1 MNQSASSVT
10 TVDRKTSS
18 GMGRVVK
25 PLRIGAMSL
34 RLLNSFIHGLYTNR
48 LLAQIKQHS
57 LPQHVAMI
65 LDGNRRFA
73 KLQGLSDVA
82 EGHRI
87 GADKASEVIQWCDEL
102 QIPVVT
108 LWGLSTDNLKRTPEE
123 LEKVFAL
130 VGAKL
135 DQWLVDPENS
145 PTKRRVNVIGRA
157 DNLSEE
163 LRDKIKRVEEMTAS
177 AGPWQL
183 NIAIGYGGR
192 DEILDALRRLL
203 LAQSENGA
211 SLSEVADGL
220 SVEEVRQHLY
230 APHVPEPDLIIRT
243 SGETRL
249 SGFLLWQSVYS
260 ELYFCDAFWPAFR
273 KLDFLR
279 ALEELPGKT
288 AALRGLNSKLAL
300 TSRVLG
306 HPESKI
312 VGAVQHRHCLMH
324 VLHHVYN
331 ETFLAYAILQPK
343 VGHDRHGVGPVPQ
356 VNDSRIAAHPLHAAR
371 LVGDHQA

>member
-1 MNQSASSVT
+1 MS
-10 TVDRKTSS
+10 
-18 GMGRVVK
+18 RVVK
-25 PLRIGAMSL
+25 PLLMGAMPL
-34 RLLNSFIHGLYTNR
+34 RLLSSFIHGLYSNR
-48 LLAQIKQHS
+48 LLAQVKQHP

-73 KLQGLSDVA
+73 RLQGLSDVA

-87 GADKASEVIQWCDEL
+87 GADKADEVIQWCDEL
-102 QIPVVT
+102 RIPVVT

-135 DQWLVDPENS
+135 DQWLVDPANN
-145 PTKRRVNVIGRA
+145 PTKRQVNVIGRA
-157 DNLSEE
+157 DNLSED

-183 NIAIGYGGR
+183 NIAMGYGGR

-203 LAQSENGA
+203 LTRNEDGA
-211 SLSEVADGL
+211 SLLEVADGL

-243 SGETRL
+243 SGEARL

-273 KLDFLR
+273 KIDFLR
-279 ALEELPGKT
+279 ALRSYQG
-288 AALRGLNSKLAL
+288 RQRRYGS
-300 TSRVLG
+300 
-306 HPESKI
+306 
-312 VGAVQHRHCLMH
+312 
-324 VLHHVYN
+324 
-331 ETFLAYAILQPK
+331 
-343 VGHDRHGVGPVPQ
+343 
-356 VNDSRIAAHPLHAAR
+356 
-371 LVGDHQA
+371 

>member
-1 MNQSASSVT
+1 MDQSASSVT
-10 TVDRKTSS
+10 TVDRKTSP
-18 GMGRVVK
+18 GMSRVVK
-25 PLRIGAMSL
+25 PLLMGAMPL
-34 RLLNSFIHGLYTNR
+34 RLLSSFIHGLYSNR
-48 LLAQIKQHS
+48 LLAQVKQHP

-73 KLQGLSDVA
+73 RLQGLSDVA

-87 GADKASEVIQWCDEL
+87 GADKADEVIQWCDEL
-102 QIPVVT
+102 RIPVVT

-135 DQWLVDPENS
+135 DQWLVDPANN
-145 PTKRRVNVIGRA
+145 PTKRQVNVIGRA
-157 DNLSEE
+157 DNLSED

-183 NIAIGYGGR
+183 NIAMGYGGR

-203 LAQSENGA
+203 LTRNEDGA
-211 SLSEVADGL
+211 SLLEVADGL

-243 SGETRL
+243 SGEARL

-273 KLDFLR
+273 KIDFLR
-279 ALEELPGKT
+279 ALRSYQG
-288 AALRGLNSKLAL
+288 RQRRYGS
-300 TSRVLG
+300 
-306 HPESKI
+306 
-312 VGAVQHRHCLMH
+312 
-324 VLHHVYN
+324 
-331 ETFLAYAILQPK
+331 
-343 VGHDRHGVGPVPQ
+343 
-356 VNDSRIAAHPLHAAR
+356 
-371 LVGDHQA
+371 

>member
-1 MNQSASSVT
+1 MDQSASSVT
-10 TVDRKTSS
+10 TVDRKTSP
-18 GMGRVVK
+18 GMSRVVK
-25 PLRIGAMSL
+25 PLLMSAMPL
-34 RLLNSFIHGLYTNR
+34 RLLSSFIHGLYSNR
-48 LLAQIKQHS
+48 LLAQVKQHP

-73 KLQGLSDVA
+73 RLQGLVDVA

-87 GADKASEVIQWCDEL
+87 GADKAAEVIQWCDEL
-102 QIPVVT
+102 RIPVVT
-108 LWGLSTDNLKRTPEE
+108 LWGLSTDNLNRTPEE

-135 DQWLVDPENS
+135 DQWLVDPANN
-145 PTKRRVNVIGRA
+145 PTKRQVNVIGRA
-157 DNLSEE
+157 DNLSED

-183 NIAIGYGGR
+183 NIAMGYGGR

-203 LAQSENGA
+203 LTRNEDGA
-211 SLSEVADGL
+211 SLLEVANGL

-273 KLDFLR
+273 KIDFLR
-279 ALEELPGKT
+279 ALRSYQG
-288 AALRGLNSKLAL
+288 RQRRYGS
-300 TSRVLG
+300 
-306 HPESKI
+306 
-312 VGAVQHRHCLMH
+312 
-324 VLHHVYN
+324 
-331 ETFLAYAILQPK
+331 
-343 VGHDRHGVGPVPQ
+343 
-356 VNDSRIAAHPLHAAR
+356 
-371 LVGDHQA
+371 

>member
-1 MNQSASSVT
+1 MDQSASSVT
-10 TVDRKTSS
+10 TVDRKTSP
-18 GMGRVVK
+18 GMSRVVK
-25 PLRIGAMSL
+25 PLLMGAMPL
-34 RLLNSFIHGLYTNR
+34 RLLSSFIHGLYSNR
-48 LLAQIKQHS
+48 LLAQVKQHP

-73 KLQGLSDVA
+73 RLQGLVDVA

-87 GADKASEVIQWCDEL
+87 GADKAAEVIQWCDEL
-102 QIPVVT
+102 RIPVVT
-108 LWGLSTDNLKRTPEE
+108 LWGLSTDNLNRTPEE

-135 DQWLVDPENS
+135 DQWLVDPANN
-145 PTKRRVNVIGRA
+145 PTKRQVNVIGRA
-157 DNLSEE
+157 DNLSED

-183 NIAIGYGGR
+183 NIAMGYGGR

-203 LAQSENGA
+203 LTRNEDGA
-211 SLSEVADGL
+211 SLLEVADGL

-243 SGETRL
+243 SGEARL

-273 KLDFLR
+273 KIDFLR
-279 ALEELPGKT
+279 ALRSYQG
-288 AALRGLNSKLAL
+288 RQRRYGS
-300 TSRVLG
+300 
-306 HPESKI
+306 
-312 VGAVQHRHCLMH
+312 
-324 VLHHVYN
+324 
-331 ETFLAYAILQPK
+331 
-343 VGHDRHGVGPVPQ
+343 
-356 VNDSRIAAHPLHAAR
+356 
-371 LVGDHQA
+371 

>member
-1 MNQSASSVT
+1 M
-10 TVDRKTSS
+10 
-18 GMGRVVK
+18 
-25 PLRIGAMSL
+25 
-34 RLLNSFIHGLYTNR
+34 
-48 LLAQIKQHS
+48 AQIKRQP
-57 LPQHVAMI
+57 LPRHVAMI

-73 KLQGLSDVA
+73 RMQGLIDVA
-82 EGHRI
+82 EGHRV
-87 GADKASEVIQWCDEL
+87 GADKAAEVIQWCDEL
-102 QIPVVT
+102 RIPVVT

-135 DQWLVDPENS
+135 DQWLVDPNKHA
-145 PTKRRVNVIGRA
+145 KRQVNVIGRA
-157 DNLSEE
+157 DGLSQD

-203 LAQSENGA
+203 LSRSENGA
-211 SLSEVADGL
+211 SLEEVADDL

-260 ELYFCDAFWPAFR
+260 ELYFCDAFWPAF
-273 KLDFLR
+273 
-279 ALEELPGKT
+279 
-288 AALRGLNSKLAL
+288 
-300 TSRVLG
+300 
-306 HPESKI
+306 ESWI
-312 VGAVQHRHCLMH
+312 SCER
-324 VLHHVYN
+324 
-331 ETFLAYAILQPK
+331 
-343 VGHDRHGVGPVPQ
+343 
-356 VNDSRIAAHPLHAAR
+356 
-371 LVGDHQA
+371 

>member
-1 MNQSASSVT
+1 MDQSASSVT
-10 TVDRKTSS
+10 TVDRKTSP
-18 GMGRVVK
+18 GIGRVVK
-25 PLRIGAMSL
+25 PILKGVMPL
-34 RLLNSFIHGLYTNR
+34 RLLSSFIHSLYTNR
-48 LLAQIKQHS
+48 LLAQIKQNQ

-135 DQWLVDPENS
+135 DQWLDDPESS

-157 DNLSEE
+157 DGLSEE

-203 LAQSENGA
+203 LARGENGA
-211 SLSEVADGL
+211 SLSEVADSL

-243 SGETRL
+243 SGEARL

-279 ALEELPGKT
+279 ALRSYQG
-288 AALRGLNSKLAL
+288 RQ
-300 TSRVLG
+300 RRY
-306 HPESKI
+306 
-312 VGAVQHRHCLMH
+312 GA
-324 VLHHVYN
+324 
-331 ETFLAYAILQPK
+331 
-343 VGHDRHGVGPVPQ
+343 
-356 VNDSRIAAHPLHAAR
+356 
-371 LVGDHQA
+371 

>member
-1 MNQSASSVT
+1 MDQSASSAT
-10 TVDRKTSS
+10 TIDREKSS
-18 GMGRVVK
+18 GIGRVAKPLLRGAK
-25 PLRIGAMSL
+25 PLR
-34 RLLNSFIHGLYTNR
+34 LLSSFIHGFYTNR
-48 LLAQIKQHS
+48 LMAQIKQHQP
-57 LPQHVAMI
+57 PQHVAMI

-87 GADKASEVIQWCDEL
+87 GADKAGEVIQWCDEL

-135 DQWLVDPENS
+135 DQWLVDPES
-145 PTKRRVNVIGRA
+145 RPTKRRVNVIGRA
-157 DNLSEE
+157 DSLSEE

-203 LAQSENGA
+203 LTRSENGA
-211 SLSEVADGL
+211 SLSEVADSL
-220 SVEEVRQHLY
+220 SVDEVRQHLY

-243 SGETRL
+243 SGEARL

-279 ALEELPGKT
+279 ALRSYQG
-288 AALRGLNSKLAL
+288 RQ
-300 TSRVLG
+300 RRY
-306 HPESKI
+306 
-312 VGAVQHRHCLMH
+312 GA
-324 VLHHVYN
+324 
-331 ETFLAYAILQPK
+331 
-343 VGHDRHGVGPVPQ
+343 
-356 VNDSRIAAHPLHAAR
+356 
-371 LVGDHQA
+371 

>member
-1 MNQSASSVT
+1 M
-10 TVDRKTSS
+10 
-18 GMGRVVK
+18 
-25 PLRIGAMSL
+25 
-34 RLLNSFIHGLYTNR
+34 RLLSSFIHGLYSNR
-48 LLAQIKQHS
+48 LLAQVKQHP

-73 KLQGLSDVA
+73 RLQGLSDVA

-87 GADKASEVIQWCDEL
+87 GADKADEVIQWCDEL
-102 QIPVVT
+102 RIPVVT

-135 DQWLVDPENS
+135 DQWLVDPANN
-145 PTKRRVNVIGRA
+145 PTKRQVNVIGRA
-157 DNLSEE
+157 DNLSED

-183 NIAIGYGGR
+183 NIAMGYGGR

-203 LAQSENGA
+203 LTRNEDGA
-211 SLSEVADGL
+211 SLLEVADGL

-243 SGETRL
+243 SGEARL

-273 KLDFLR
+273 KIDFLR
-279 ALEELPGKT
+279 ALRSYQG
-288 AALRGLNSKLAL
+288 RQRRYGS
-300 TSRVLG
+300 
-306 HPESKI
+306 
-312 VGAVQHRHCLMH
+312 
-324 VLHHVYN
+324 
-331 ETFLAYAILQPK
+331 
-343 VGHDRHGVGPVPQ
+343 
-356 VNDSRIAAHPLHAAR
+356 
-371 LVGDHQA
+371 

>member
-1 MNQSASSVT
+1 MDQSASSVT
-10 TVDRKTSS
+10 TVDSKTSP
-18 GMGRVVK
+18 GMSRVVK
-25 PLRIGAMSL
+25 PLLMGAMPL
-34 RLLNSFIHGLYTNR
+34 RLLSSFIHGLYSNR
-48 LLAQIKQHS
+48 LLTQVKQHP

-73 KLQGLSDVA
+73 RLQGLSDVA

-87 GADKASEVIQWCDEL
+87 GADKADEVIQWCDEL
-102 QIPVVT
+102 RIPVVT

-135 DQWLVDPENS
+135 DQWLVDPANN
-145 PTKRRVNVIGRA
+145 PTKRQVNVIGRA
-157 DNLSEE
+157 DNLSED

-183 NIAIGYGGR
+183 NIAMGYGGR

-203 LAQSENGA
+203 LTRNEDGA
-211 SLSEVADGL
+211 SLLEVADGL

-243 SGETRL
+243 SGEARL

-273 KLDFLR
+273 KIDFLR
-279 ALEELPGKT
+279 ALRSYQG
-288 AALRGLNSKLAL
+288 RQRRYGS
-300 TSRVLG
+300 
-306 HPESKI
+306 
-312 VGAVQHRHCLMH
+312 
-324 VLHHVYN
+324 
-331 ETFLAYAILQPK
+331 
-343 VGHDRHGVGPVPQ
+343 
-356 VNDSRIAAHPLHAAR
+356 
-371 LVGDHQA
+371 

>member
-1 MNQSASSVT
+1 MDRSASSVT
-10 TVDRKTSS
+10 TVDRKTSP
-18 GMGRVVK
+18 GIGRVVK
-25 PLRIGAMSL
+25 PLLMGAMPL
-34 RLLNSFIHGLYTNR
+34 RLLSSFIHGLYTNR
-48 LLAQIKQHS
+48 LLAQIKQHR

-73 KLQGLSDVA
+73 RMQGLGDVA

-123 LEKVFAL
+123 LEKLFTL

-135 DQWLVDPENS
+135 DQWLDPESN
-145 PTKRRVNVIGRA
+145 PTKRQVNVIGRA
-157 DNLSEE
+157 DSLSED

-203 LAQSENGA
+203 LARNENGA
-211 SLSEVADGL
+211 SLLEVADGL

-243 SGETRL
+243 SGEARL
-249 SGFLLWQSVYS
+249 SGFLLWQSVHS

-273 KLDFLR
+273 KIDFLR
-279 ALEELPGKT
+279 ALRSYQG
-288 AALRGLNSKLAL
+288 RQ
-300 TSRVLG
+300 RRY
-306 HPESKI
+306 
-312 VGAVQHRHCLMH
+312 GA
-324 VLHHVYN
+324 
-331 ETFLAYAILQPK
+331 
-343 VGHDRHGVGPVPQ
+343 
-356 VNDSRIAAHPLHAAR
+356 
-371 LVGDHQA
+371 

>member
-1 MNQSASSVT
+1 MDQSASSVT
-10 TVDRKTSS
+10 TVDSKTSP
-18 GMGRVVK
+18 GMSRVVK
-25 PLRIGAMSL
+25 PLLMGAMPL
-34 RLLNSFIHGLYTNR
+34 RLLSSFIHGLYSNR
-48 LLAQIKQHS
+48 LLAQVKQHP

-73 KLQGLSDVA
+73 RLQGLSDVA

-87 GADKASEVIQWCDEL
+87 GADKADEVIQWCDEL
-102 QIPVVT
+102 RIPVVT

-135 DQWLVDPENS
+135 DQWLVDPANN
-145 PTKRRVNVIGRA
+145 PTKRQVNVIGRA
-157 DNLSEE
+157 DNLSED

-183 NIAIGYGGR
+183 NIAMGYGGR

-203 LAQSENGA
+203 LTRNEDGA
-211 SLSEVADGL
+211 SLLEVADGL

-243 SGETRL
+243 SGEARL

-273 KLDFLR
+273 KIDFLR
-279 ALEELPGKT
+279 ALRSYQG
-288 AALRGLNSKLAL
+288 RQRRYGS
-300 TSRVLG
+300 
-306 HPESKI
+306 
-312 VGAVQHRHCLMH
+312 
-324 VLHHVYN
+324 
-331 ETFLAYAILQPK
+331 
-343 VGHDRHGVGPVPQ
+343 
-356 VNDSRIAAHPLHAAR
+356 
-371 LVGDHQA
+371 

>member
-1 MNQSASSVT
+1 MDQSASSVT
-10 TVDRKTSS
+10 TVDSKTSP
-18 GMGRVVK
+18 GMSRVVK
-25 PLRIGAMSL
+25 PLLRGAMPL
-34 RLLNSFIHGLYTNR
+34 RLLSSFIHGLYSNR
-48 LLAQIKQHS
+48 LLAQVKQHP

-73 KLQGLSDVA
+73 RLQGLVDVA

-87 GADKASEVIQWCDEL
+87 GADKADEVIQWCDEL
-102 QIPVVT
+102 RIPVVT

-135 DQWLVDPENS
+135 DQWLIDPANN
-145 PTKRRVNVIGRA
+145 PTKRQVNVIGRA
-157 DNLSEE
+157 DNLSED

-183 NIAIGYGGR
+183 NIAMGYGGR

-203 LAQSENGA
+203 LTRNEDGA
-211 SLSEVADGL
+211 SLLEVADGL

-243 SGETRL
+243 SGEARL

-273 KLDFLR
+273 KIDFLR
-279 ALEELPGKT
+279 ALRSYQG
-288 AALRGLNSKLAL
+288 RQRRYGS
-300 TSRVLG
+300 
-306 HPESKI
+306 
-312 VGAVQHRHCLMH
+312 
-324 VLHHVYN
+324 
-331 ETFLAYAILQPK
+331 
-343 VGHDRHGVGPVPQ
+343 
-356 VNDSRIAAHPLHAAR
+356 
-371 LVGDHQA
+371 

>member
-1 MNQSASSVT
+1 M
-10 TVDRKTSS
+10 
-18 GMGRVVK
+18 K
-25 PLRIGAMSL
+25 PLRVGAMSL

-102 QIPVVT
+102 HIPVVT

-135 DQWLVDPENS
+135 DQWLIDPES
-145 PTKRRVNVIGRA
+145 RPTKRQVNVIGRP
-157 DNLSEE
+157 DSLNEE

-203 LAQSENGA
+203 LTRSENGA
-211 SLSEVADGL
+211 SLSEVADSL
-220 SVEEVRQHLY
+220 SVDEVRQHLY

-279 ALEELPGKT
+279 ALRSYQG
-288 AALRGLNSKLAL
+288 RQRRYGS
-300 TSRVLG
+300 
-306 HPESKI
+306 
-312 VGAVQHRHCLMH
+312 
-324 VLHHVYN
+324 
-331 ETFLAYAILQPK
+331 
-343 VGHDRHGVGPVPQ
+343 
-356 VNDSRIAAHPLHAAR
+356 
-371 LVGDHQA
+371 

>member
-1 MNQSASSVT
+1 MDQSASSVT
-10 TVDRKTSS
+10 TVDKKTSP

-25 PLRIGAMSL
+25 PLLIGAMPL
-34 RLLNSFIHGLYTNR
+34 RLLSSFIHGLYTNR
-48 LLAQIKQHS
+48 LLAQIKKHR

-73 KLQGLSDVA
+73 RLQGLSDVA

-87 GADKASEVIQWCDEL
+87 GADKAGEVIQWCDEL

-123 LEKVFAL
+123 LEKLFTL

-135 DQWLVDPENS
+135 DQWLDPESN
-145 PTKRRVNVIGRA
+145 PTKRQVNVIGRA
-157 DNLSEE
+157 DGISED

-203 LAQSENGA
+203 LTRNESGA
-211 SLSEVADGL
+211 SLLEVADGL

-243 SGETRL
+243 SGEARL

-273 KLDFLR
+273 KIDFLR
-279 ALEELPGKT
+279 ALRSYQG
-288 AALRGLNSKLAL
+288 RQRRYGS
-300 TSRVLG
+300 
-306 HPESKI
+306 
-312 VGAVQHRHCLMH
+312 
-324 VLHHVYN
+324 
-331 ETFLAYAILQPK
+331 
-343 VGHDRHGVGPVPQ
+343 
-356 VNDSRIAAHPLHAAR
+356 
-371 LVGDHQA
+371 

>member
-1 MNQSASSVT
+1 MDQSASSAT
-10 TVDRKTSS
+10 TVDKKTSP
-18 GMGRVVK
+18 GMGWVVK
-25 PLRIGAMSL
+25 PLLIGAMPL
-34 RLLNSFIHGLYTNR
+34 RLLSSFIHGLYTNR
-48 LLAQIKQHS
+48 LLAQIKQHQ

-73 KLQGLSDVA
+73 RLQGLSDVA

-87 GADKASEVIQWCDEL
+87 GADKAGEVIQWCDEL

-123 LEKVFAL
+123 LEKLFTL

-135 DQWLVDPENS
+135 DQWLDPENN
-145 PTKRRVNVIGRA
+145 PTKRQVNVIGRA
-157 DNLSEE
+157 DGISED

-203 LAQSENGA
+203 LTRNESGA
-211 SLSEVADGL
+211 SLLEVADGL

-243 SGETRL
+243 SGEARL

-273 KLDFLR
+273 KIDFLR
-279 ALEELPGKT
+279 ALRSYQG
-288 AALRGLNSKLAL
+288 RQRRYGS
-300 TSRVLG
+300 
-306 HPESKI
+306 
-312 VGAVQHRHCLMH
+312 
-324 VLHHVYN
+324 
-331 ETFLAYAILQPK
+331 
-343 VGHDRHGVGPVPQ
+343 
-356 VNDSRIAAHPLHAAR
+356 
-371 LVGDHQA
+371 

>member
-1 MNQSASSVT
+1 MDQSASSVT
-10 TVDRKTSS
+10 TADRKTSP
-18 GMGRVVK
+18 GIGRVVK
-25 PLRIGAMSL
+25 PLLMGAIPL
-34 RLLNSFIHGLYTNR
+34 RLLSSFIHGLYTNR
-48 LLAQIKQHS
+48 LLAQIKKHR

-73 KLQGLSDVA
+73 RLQGLSDVA

-87 GADKASEVIQWCDEL
+87 GADKAGEVIQWCDEL

-123 LEKVFAL
+123 LEKLFTL

-135 DQWLVDPENS
+135 DQWLDPENN
-145 PTKRRVNVIGRA
+145 PTKRQVNVIGRA
-157 DNLSEE
+157 DGISED

-203 LAQSENGA
+203 LTRNESGA
-211 SLSEVADGL
+211 SLLEVADGL

-243 SGETRL
+243 SGEARL

-273 KLDFLR
+273 KIDFLR
-279 ALEELPGKT
+279 ALRSYQG
-288 AALRGLNSKLAL
+288 RQRRYGS
-300 TSRVLG
+300 
-306 HPESKI
+306 
-312 VGAVQHRHCLMH
+312 
-324 VLHHVYN
+324 
-331 ETFLAYAILQPK
+331 
-343 VGHDRHGVGPVPQ
+343 
-356 VNDSRIAAHPLHAAR
+356 
-371 LVGDHQA
+371 

>member
-1 MNQSASSVT
+1 MDQSASSVT
-10 TVDRKTSS
+10 TVDRKTSP
-18 GMGRVVK
+18 GIGRVVK
-25 PLRIGAMSL
+25 PLLRGAMPL

-203 LAQSENGA
+203 LARGENGA

-279 ALEELPGKT
+279 ALRSYQG
-288 AALRGLNSKLAL
+288 RQRRYGS
-300 TSRVLG
+300 
-306 HPESKI
+306 
-312 VGAVQHRHCLMH
+312 
-324 VLHHVYN
+324 
-331 ETFLAYAILQPK
+331 
-343 VGHDRHGVGPVPQ
+343 
-356 VNDSRIAAHPLHAAR
+356 
-371 LVGDHQA
+371 

>member
-1 MNQSASSVT
+1 MDQSASSAT
-10 TVDRKTSS
+10 TVDRKTSP
-18 GMGRVVK
+18 GMGRVLR
-25 PLRIGAMSL
+25 PLRIGAVPL
-34 RLLNSFIHGLYTNR
+34 RLLSSFVHGLYTNR
-48 LLAQIKQHS
+48 LLAQIKQHR

-73 KLQGLSDVA
+73 KLQGLVDVA

-87 GADKASEVIQWCDEL
+87 GADKAGEVIQWCDEL

-123 LEKVFAL
+123 LEKLFAL

-135 DQWLVDPENS
+135 DQWLVDPES
-145 PTKRRVNVIGRA
+145 RPIKRQVNVIGRP
-157 DNLSEE
+157 DGLSEE

-177 AGPWQL
+177 TGPWQL
-183 NIAIGYGGR
+183 NIALGYGGR

-203 LAQSENGA
+203 LTRSENGV
-211 SLSEVADGL
+211 SLLEVANDL

-243 SGETRL
+243 SGEARL

-279 ALEELPGKT
+279 ALRSYQGRQRRYGT
-288 AALRGLNSKLAL
+288 
-300 TSRVLG
+300 
-306 HPESKI
+306 
-312 VGAVQHRHCLMH
+312 
-324 VLHHVYN
+324 
-331 ETFLAYAILQPK
+331 
-343 VGHDRHGVGPVPQ
+343 
-356 VNDSRIAAHPLHAAR
+356 
-371 LVGDHQA
+371 

>member
-1 MNQSASSVT
+1 MDQSASSVT
-10 TVDRKTSS
+10 TVDRKTSP
-18 GMGRVVK
+18 GMGRIAK
-25 PLRIGAMSL
+25 PLMAGAAPV
-34 RLLNSFIHGLYTNR
+34 RLLGSFMRGLYTNR
-48 LLAQIKQHS
+48 LLAQIKRQP
-57 LPQHVAMI
+57 LPRHVAMI

-73 KLQGLSDVA
+73 RMQGLIDVA

-87 GADKASEVIQWCDEL
+87 GADKAAEVIQWCDEL
-102 QIPVVT
+102 RIPVVT

-123 LEKVFAL
+123 LEKVFSL
-130 VGAKL
+130 VGTKL
-135 DQWLVDPENS
+135 DQWLVDPS
-145 PTKRRVNVIGRA
+145 KHAQRQVNVIGRA
-157 DNLSEE
+157 DSLSEE

-203 LAQSENGA
+203 LSRGENGA
-211 SLSEVADGL
+211 SISEVADSI
-220 SVEEVRQHLY
+220 SVDEVRQHLY

-279 ALEELPGKT
+279 ALRSYQG
-288 AALRGLNSKLAL
+288 RQRRYGS
-300 TSRVLG
+300 
-306 HPESKI
+306 
-312 VGAVQHRHCLMH
+312 
-324 VLHHVYN
+324 
-331 ETFLAYAILQPK
+331 
-343 VGHDRHGVGPVPQ
+343 
-356 VNDSRIAAHPLHAAR
+356 
-371 LVGDHQA
+371 

>member
-1 MNQSASSVT
+1 MDQSASSVT

-18 GMGRVVK
+18 GIGRVAK
-25 PLRIGAMSL
+25 PIRIGAMSL

-48 LLAQIKQHS
+48 LLAQIKQQP

-73 KLQGLSDVA
+73 KLQGLTDVA

-102 QIPVVT
+102 KIPVVT

-135 DQWLVDPENS
+135 DQWLTDPESS
-145 PTKRRVNVIGRA
+145 PTKRQVNVIGRA

-203 LAQSENGA
+203 LARSENGA
-211 SLSEVADGL
+211 SLSEVADDL

-279 ALEELPGKT
+279 ALRSYQG
-288 AALRGLNSKLAL
+288 RQRRYGS
-300 TSRVLG
+300 
-306 HPESKI
+306 
-312 VGAVQHRHCLMH
+312 
-324 VLHHVYN
+324 
-331 ETFLAYAILQPK
+331 
-343 VGHDRHGVGPVPQ
+343 
-356 VNDSRIAAHPLHAAR
+356 
-371 LVGDHQA
+371 